1 MTNSF
6 DNFALDQGFSKFP
19 PLSPYVALN
28 GPVYARVTQEDQL
41 ELGFLVQRK
50 NTNLN
55 GTCHGAVLFS
65 LLDSVMGANI
75 FYQLTPEYSVTTLNL
90 SLNFLEVVRVE
101 EFLIGRALIDGTSKS
116 HIFVSGILSNESQV
130 VATATGTFAKI
141 RSMGESIDFRALV
154 RKAFIEN
161 DDTKN

>member
-1 MTNSF
+1 M
-6 DNFALDQGFSKFP
+6 
-19 PLSPYVALN
+19 ALN

-41 ELGFLVQRK
+41 ELGFLVQQK

-75 FYQLTPEYSVTTLNL
+75 LYQLAPEYSVTTLNL
-90 SLNFLEVVRVE
+90 SLNFLEAVRVE

-116 HIFVSGILSNESQV
+116 HIFVSGTLSNENQV

-141 RSMGESIDFRALV
+141 RSIGGGIDFRALV
-154 RKAFIEN
+154 KKALIAN
-161 DDTKN
+161 CDTKN